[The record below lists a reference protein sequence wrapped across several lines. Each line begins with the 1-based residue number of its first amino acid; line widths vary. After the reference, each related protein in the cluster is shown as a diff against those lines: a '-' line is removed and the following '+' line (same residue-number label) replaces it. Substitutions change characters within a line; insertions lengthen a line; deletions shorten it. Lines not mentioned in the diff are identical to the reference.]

1 MGKHIFPLARAINL
15 FSRKSLFQKA
25 FAISLCGVLGTNLTA
40 GLLMGQNRQAS
51 AGEPKKN
58 LVAQTKYKPGKF
70 RIVYGEVKSPFY
82 RELQKELRKSKALE
96 PIGEALNSFE
106 LTLPTD
112 VPIIFT
118 ECGELNAYYNPGDQS
133 IKICYDLLTHYAELF
148 SKNSPKGSVDKAF
161 EEAASVL
168 FFVVLHETGHAL
180 VDLLKIPVT
189 GREEDAVDSL
199 AAIILLEGEEEDS
212 ADEIV
217 INTARAFALQGQGQ
231 VEGGNIPFADEHSL
245 DLQRFA
251 SLACLVYGK
260 NPNKYADIVQNGILP
275 KSRAARCPSEYAQAR
290 NSWIRLLERHSLS
303 SS

>member
-1 MGKHIFPLARAINL
+1 MRKHKFLLDRAINL

-25 FAISLCGVLGTNLTA
+25 FAVSLCGVLGVNLTA
-40 GLLMGQNRQAS
+40 GLLIGQNRRAI
-51 AGEPKKN
+51 ATEADKT
-58 LVAQTKYKPGKF
+58 LVAQRKYQPGKF
-70 RIVYGEVKSPFY
+70 HIVYGEVKSPFY

-96 PIGEALNSFE
+96 PVGEALNS
-106 LTLPTD
+106 LQLALPTD
-112 VPIIFT
+112 VAIAFT

-148 SKNSPKGSVDKAF
+148 SKDSPKGSTDKAF

-199 AAIILLEGEEEDS
+199 AAVMLLEGEGENA

-231 VEGGNIPFADEHSL
+231 LKGETIPFADEHSL

-251 SLACLVYGK
+251 NLACLVYGK
-260 NPNKYADIVQNGILP
+260 NPEKYTDIVKKGILP
-275 KSRAARCPSEYAQAR
+275 KSRAAKCPSEYTQAR
-290 NSWIRLLERHSLS
+290 NSWLRLLERHSLS
-303 SS
+303 S